1 MRVIEALDG
10 QLVTGSLRLPVPVA
24 DGRLV
29 ADPANDILKI
39 AVVDRYDDRPPAVA
53 FIKNMGLRGGAIA
66 SSVSHDS
73 HNIVAV
79 GTTDADL
86 ARAVNLVIES
96 RGGLSVAGPDGQAVL
111 PLPIAGLMS
120 DRPGHD
126 VAAAYADLDRQA
138 KALGSR
144 LAAPYMTLSFMALLV
159 IPSLK
164 VGPMGLFDVDAFR
177 PVDLAS

>member
-1 MRVIEALDG
+1 
-10 QLVTGSLRLPVPVA
+10 
-24 DGRLV
+24 
-29 ADPANDILKI
+29 
-39 AVVDRYDDRPPAVA
+39 VA
-53 FIKNMGLRGGAIA
+53 FIRNIGLRQGAIA

-79 GTTDADL
+79 GANDADL

-96 RGGLSVAGPDGQAVL
+96 RGGLSVAGPDGDAVL

-120 DRPGHD
+120 NRPGPE
-126 VAAAYADLDRQA
+126 VAAAYSDIDRRA

-144 LAAPYMTLSFMALLV
+144 LAAPFMTLSFMALLV

-164 VGPMGLFDVDAFR
+164 IGPMGLFDVDAFR
-177 PVDLAS
+177 PVDLAR

>member
-1 MRVIEALDG
+1 
-10 QLVTGSLRLPVPVA
+10 
-24 DGRLV
+24 
-29 ADPANDILKI
+29 
-39 AVVDRYDDRPPAVA
+39 
-53 FIKNMGLRGGAIA
+53 
-66 SSVSHDS
+66 
-73 HNIVAV
+73 
-79 GTTDADL
+79 
-86 ARAVNLVIES
+86 VIES
-96 RGGLSVAGPDGQAVL
+96 RGGLSGAGPAGEAVL